1 MCGAHSRSPSAAS
14 GKAAPHANAGAAVV
28 AVQFQ
33 QLIAV
38 LGAAAAF
45 GAARVADRKDAVAL
59 VPAAAMG
66 CAEAPFAERKTTL
79 NAVRRAGGLLA
90 RPAESG
96 RVGSGSSSSPS
107 ARFARRTNNIS
118 WRRPI

>member
-1 MCGAHSRSPSAAS
+1 MCGAHSRSSSPATTS
-14 GKAAPHANAGAAVV
+14 KAAPHADAGATVV
-28 AVQFQ
+28 AVQLQ

-45 GAARVADRKDAVAL
+45 GAARVADRNDAVAL

-66 CAEAPFAERKTTL
+66 RAEAPFAERKAAL

-96 RVGSGSSSSPS
+96 RIRSSSSS
-107 ARFARRTNNIS
+107 S
-118 WRRPI
+118 SSSSV